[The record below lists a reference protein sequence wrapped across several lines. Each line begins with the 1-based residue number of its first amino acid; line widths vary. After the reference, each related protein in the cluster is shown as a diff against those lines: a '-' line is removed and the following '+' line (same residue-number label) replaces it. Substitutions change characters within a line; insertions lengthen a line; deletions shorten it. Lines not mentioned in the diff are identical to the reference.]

1 MHRITDQAWSLNGS
15 SIQQFSNKMTFL
27 RYLPESVKKY
37 FFFSS
42 KRQNFLNDILSMV
55 TRTPAKRQFHTT

>member
-27 RYLPESVKKY
+27 RYLPESVEKY
-37 FFFSS
+37 FFF
-42 KRQNFLNDILSMV
+42 KRQNFLNDVLSMV
-55 TRTPAKRQFHTT
+55 TRIPAKRQFHTT